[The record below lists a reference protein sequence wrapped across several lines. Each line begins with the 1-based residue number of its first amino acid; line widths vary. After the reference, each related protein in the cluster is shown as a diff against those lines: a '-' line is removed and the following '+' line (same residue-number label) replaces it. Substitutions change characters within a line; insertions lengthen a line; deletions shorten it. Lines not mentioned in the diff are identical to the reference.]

1 MLIIVRFDS
10 DWSNPE
16 FVDMMK
22 LRSCARESIKAFK
35 KRDILLGLERHY
47 KIYKNIWDSEK
58 QFIREYNEGNI
69 I

>member
-10 DWSNPE
+10 DWQNPR

-22 LRSCARESIKAFK
+22 LRSCANGSIEAFIRRDK
-35 KRDILLGLERHY
+35 KLNVEYNY
-47 KIYKNIWDSEK
+47 KVYNHTWRSEK
-58 QFIREYNEGNI
+58 QFIREYNEGSI